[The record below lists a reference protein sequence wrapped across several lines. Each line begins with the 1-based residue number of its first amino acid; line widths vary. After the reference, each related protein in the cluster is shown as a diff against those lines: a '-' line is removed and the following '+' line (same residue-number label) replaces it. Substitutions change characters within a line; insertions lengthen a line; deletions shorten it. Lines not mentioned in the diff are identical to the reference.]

1 MASAWERYEI
11 LKNIDDIKTYIKE
24 LLIFIYKYEFKTII
38 YLFIEPKFDLIR
50 LNFKAKFLS

>member
-24 LLIFIYKYEFKTII
+24 LLIFIYKCEFKTII